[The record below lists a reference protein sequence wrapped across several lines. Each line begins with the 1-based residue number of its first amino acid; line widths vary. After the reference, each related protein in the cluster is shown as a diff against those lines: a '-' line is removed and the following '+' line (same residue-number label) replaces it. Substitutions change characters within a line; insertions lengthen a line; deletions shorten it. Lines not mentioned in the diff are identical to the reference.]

1 MTKPSIS
8 KITQNQRCFFTSGET
23 LSYSFRVMQL
33 EKLKYLIQ
41 KHQSEITEALFKDLY
56 KPKEESMLHEIMLI
70 LKEINYIL
78 KNLKKWMKPTKVAT
92 PIYLWPGKSKI
103 YYEPLG
109 TTLII
114 GPWNYP
120 FFLIFSPLIGA
131 ICAGNCA
138 ILKPSE
144 IAVHTQNLI
153 VHLINDYFPSHYL
166 HVITGGPDTVSQL
179 LEEPFDHLF
188 FTGGKEV
195 GKKILKAAA
204 EKLTPVTLELGGK
217 SPCILDETTNYAYA
231 ARRIIW
237 AKMINAGQVCIAP
250 DYIYVPK
257 NRKAELINTLKKVLI
272 QFYGEHPENSHSY
285 GRIINKKHFDRLV
298 AFLQKGHILHGGHH
312 DAALLYIA
320 PTLIDEVTWHD
331 PIMQEE
337 IFGPLLPILTY
348 EHIHE
353 VIVDIQTHDKPLAL
367 YLFTNNSD
375 VEKTI
380 LQKISFGGGCINDSL
395 LHIANPSLP
404 FGGIGQSGFGSY
416 H

>member
-1 MTKPSIS
+1 MIP
-8 KITQNQRCFFTSGET
+8 
-23 LSYSFRVMQL
+23 Y
-33 EKLKYLIQ
+33 
-41 KHQSEITEALFKDLY
+41 
-56 KPKEESMLHEIMLI
+56 
-70 LKEINYIL
+70 
-78 KNLKKWMKPTKVAT
+78 W
-92 PIYLWPGKSKI
+92 
-103 YYEPLG
+103 
-109 TTLII
+109 
-114 GPWNYP
+114 
-120 FFLIFSPLIGA
+120 
-131 ICAGNCA
+131 
-138 ILKPSE
+138 
-144 IAVHTQNLI
+144 
-153 VHLINDYFPSHYL
+153 
-166 HVITGGPDTVSQL
+166 
-179 LEEPFDHLF
+179 
-188 FTGGKEV
+188 
-195 GKKILKAAA
+195 LKAAA

-404 FGGIGQSGFGSY
+404 FGGIGQSGLGSY
-416 H
+416 HGRQSFEIFSHKKSIYKKSILFDLKLEYPPYHEKKLKWLQYLFRLSK